1 MQRWEI
7 TTQSGSLY
15 RVGLDA
21 DGRWWVSA
29 DNVESPASCSLA
41 DGCWEIQ
48 APSPW
53 PPELGRPFEFRAPAR
68 LSAGDQRRV
77 PGGGKNT
84 SAVTDVRYVP
94 GSQPVRVP
102 LGTLVMTPAA
112 LALADELET
121 DIPDLIAR
129 HLRGDWGRV
138 GEDGYAVNTETLTVW
153 HGTVLSSW
161 GEGNRRLWIA
171 TSISGEG
178 GGGITTCIMLPSEW

>member
-7 TTQSGSLY
+7 STQSGSLY

-21 DGRWWVSA
+21 DDRWWVSA
-29 DNVESPASCSLA
+29 ENVKSPTSCSLA

-48 APSPW
+48 APKPW
-53 PPELGRPFEFRAPAR
+53 PPEIGHPFEFRAPAH
-68 LSAGDQRRV
+68 LAHDSPKRV
-77 PGGGKNT
+77 PGGGKIT
-84 SAVTDVRYVP
+84 SAVVRIQHVP
-94 GSQPVRVP
+94 GSHRVRFP
-102 LGTLVMTPAA
+102 LGKLVMTPAA

-161 GEGNRRLWIA
+161 GEGDRRLWIA
-171 TSISGEG
+171 TSIPGEG
-178 GGGITTCIMLPSEW
+178 GGGITTCIMLPREW